1 MLHFGPGKDV
11 DLGLANLMMDLK
23 KSTSVEKFAELVRKF
38 FDDPKYRNLVHFF
51 LNEIQANNAKSGMN
65 DDFLAEAENLV
76 RKSSQQVPQTP
87 GPCDLRLKADFHFP
101 LLEMIGRGGAGD
113 VWCALAPGGIPVA
126 IKMIPLVHT
135 LAFKERR
142 SLETF
147 SKIRHSHI
155 ITVMGYWEKNGTLW
169 VEMELA
175 DCNLLELCERETA
188 QGKKMPLSKLLDYFE
203 QAAEAIDFLNHQE
216 HLTPD
221 GEKKNLQHG
230 DIKLTNLLM
239 VGDCLKIADFG
250 LGRTLVAGSENLH
263 SGSYTATYAP
273 PEFFDGKAHAHSD
286 QYSLAICYARLRV
299 GEYPFHGSMLDIM
312 HGHCFEEPDLGDLP
326 EMEKQVL
333 VRALAKK
340 PEDRWPS
347 ACQFMAELR
356 HATMKNSDSWI
367 MARKEKSFK

>member
-1 MLHFGPGKDV
+1 MPKIDRLAILNA
-11 DLGLANLMMDLK
+11 DLGRLLTQLEKCYSAKFNSIKKAWMADSEYRKMILLTMEEILSMETNLLDGRSGCLA
-23 KSTSVEKFAELVRKF
+23 SVVPFGK
-38 FDDPKYRNLVHFF
+38 
-51 LNEIQANNAKSGMN
+51 QASP
-65 DDFLAEAENLV
+65 AENETFKTLQSEF
-76 RKSSQQVPQTP
+76 R
-87 GPCDLRLKADFHFP
+87 FP
-101 LLEMIGRGGAGD
+101 LVKMIGRGGTGD
-113 VWCALAPGGIPVA
+113 VWQSRAPGDIPVA

-135 LAFKERR
+135 IAFKERR

-147 SKIRHSHI
+147 SKIRHPHI
-155 ITVMGYWEKNGTLW
+155 ISVMGYWEKNGTLW

-175 DCNLLELCERETA
+175 DCNLLEFCERETA
-188 QGKKMPLSKLLDYFE
+188 KGKKMPLSKLLDYFE

-216 HLTPD
+216 HQAPD
-221 GEKKNLQHG
+221 GECKYLQHG

-239 VGDCLKIADFG
+239 VGDCLKVADFG
-250 LGRTLVAGSENLH
+250 LGRSLALDGETQH
-263 SGSYTATYAP
+263 SGSYTAIYAP

-312 HGHCFEEPDLGDLP
+312 HGHCFEEPDLGDIP

-356 HATMKNSDSWI
+356 LATMKNSASWI
-367 MARKEKSFK
+367 MVRREKLFK

>member
-1 MLHFGPGKDV
+1 MQNSIQSEFNQLFLKMENSDPKKIGSIKDAWLNDSDYRRLILSTLEDVFLTELSPMNGKVSHVSKIASTPREEPPAKLMQNGGVLKSAFHFT
-11 DLGLANLMMDLK
+11 LK
-23 KSTSVEKFAELVRKF
+23 K
-38 FDDPKYRNLVHFF
+38 
-51 LNEIQANNAKSGMN
+51 
-65 DDFLAEAENLV
+65 
-76 RKSSQQVPQTP
+76 
-87 GPCDLRLKADFHFP
+87 
-101 LLEMIGRGGAGD
+101 MIGRGGAGD

-135 LAFKERR
+135 IAFKERR

-147 SKIRHSHI
+147 SKIRHQHI
-155 ITVMGYWEKNGTLW
+155 ISVMGYWEKNGTLW

-216 HLTPD
+216 HQAPD

-239 VGDCLKIADFG
+239 VGDCLKVADFG
-250 LGRTLVAGSENLH
+250 LGRSLALDGETQH
-263 SGSYTATYAP
+263 SGSYTAIYAP
-273 PEFFDGKAHAHSD
+273 PEFFDGKAHANSD

-356 HATMKNSDSWI
+356 KAVAGMEISIPWSTGVGQGCSCD
-367 MARKEKSFK
+367 